1 MRLARAQGCGA
12 VKFFVPKH
20 ADLGSRCDALT
31 ISMTTEQ
38 ELREKLRKISA
49 LFEGATTIGERHAAA
64 AAIDRVRK
72 ALAVA
77 AQTEQPVETQFTLSD
92 RWSRRRVAGEL
103 IFFPRFLKIPRP
115 ATILRCATWPFFSS
129 I

>member
-1 MRLARAQGCGA
+1 MSASKSFTRPVDGARLGRAQGCEA
-12 VKFFVPKH
+12 VKFSVPQH
-20 ADLGSRCDALT
+20 ADLGSGFDALT
-31 ISMTTEQ
+31 ISMTTEH

-77 AQTEQPVETQFTLSD
+77 SQTEQPVEKQFTLS
-92 RWSRRRVAGEL
+92 
-103 IFFPRFLKIPRP
+103 
-115 ATILRCATWPFFSS
+115 
-129 I
+129 

>member
-20 ADLGSRCDALT
+20 ADLGYRFDALT
-31 ISMTTEQ
+31 ISMTTER

-77 AQTEQPVETQFTLSD
+77 ARTEQLLENAIHAPRSMEQAPVHRAVSAL
-92 RWSRRRVAGEL
+92 WS
-103 IFFPRFLKIPRP
+103 
-115 ATILRCATWPFFSS
+115 
-129 I
+129 